1 MSAYTLEAARTTL
14 KGRLLWLTKKVV
26 REPLE
31 GLVSGKVFHLPYAPA
46 QEDSVT
52 VYDSAGAA
60 VGTGDYTLDEEG
72 GSVVFTTAISA
83 AHSASY
89 TYQAY
94 TDAQLLNFCKEGF
107 DNMQREYPRT
117 LYVVSSGDNHVSS
130 TTLAI
135 TDPPLGTTTFGVSRI
150 QQDFLVTC
158 SEYALV
164 KALWQQ
170 ATMEAIDVREGITG
184 MRVDRSRRPATMLP
198 SLEEVRGRVE
208 DAAFVAADEA
218 GDTDVL
224 FEGGV
229 VPGAKSDDYSDTF
242 DWWTD
247 SEQER
252 GVVA

>member
-1 MSAYTLEAARTTL
+1 MSYTLEAARTTL
-14 KGRLLWLTKKVV
+14 KGRLLWLAKKVV

-46 QEDSVT
+46 QEDSVV
-52 VYDSAGAA
+52 VYDSAGAT
-60 VGTGDYTLDEEG
+60 VGTGAYTLDEEA
-72 GSVVFTTAISA
+72 GSVVFTTAIGA

-107 DNMQREYPRT
+107 DNMQREYPRP
-117 LYVVSSGDNHVSS
+117 LYVVSSGDNYVSS
-130 TTLAI
+130 TTSTV
-135 TDPPLGTTTFGVSRI
+135 TDPVLGTTTFGDSRI
-150 QQDFLVTC
+150 QQDFLITC

-184 MRVDRSRRPATMLP
+184 MRVDRSKRPATMLP
-198 SLEEVRGRVE
+198 SLEEIERRVE

-218 GDTDVL
+218 DDTGAL

-229 VPGAKSDDYSDTF
+229 IPGAKSDDYSNRY

>member
-1 MSAYTLEAARTTL
+1 VSYTLETARTTL

-46 QEDSVT
+46 QEDSVV

-60 VGTGDYTLDEEG
+60 VGTSDYSLDEEA
-72 GSVVFTTAISA
+72 GSVVFTTAIAA

-89 TYQAY
+89 TYQVY

-117 LYVVSSGDNHVSS
+117 LYVVSSGDNYVSS
-130 TTLAI
+130 TTAAL
-135 TDPPLGTTTFGVSRI
+135 TDPVLGTTTFGDSRI

-164 KALWQQ
+164 KALWQK

-184 MRVDRSRRPATMLP
+184 MRVDRSRRPATMMP
-198 SLEEVRGRVE
+198 SLEEVKGRVG

-218 GDTDVL
+218 GDTDSL

-229 VPGAKSDDYSDTF
+229 VPGARSDNYSDIF

-252 GVVA
+252 GIVA

>member
-1 MSAYTLEAARTTL
+1 MAAYTLEAARAKL
-14 KGRLLWLTKKVV
+14 KARLLWLTTKVV

-31 GLVSGKVFHLPYAPA
+31 GLVGGKVFHLPYAPA

-52 VYDSAGAA
+52 VYDSDGAA
-60 VGTGDYTLDEEG
+60 VGTGDYALDEEG
-72 GSVVFTTAISA
+72 GSVVFTTAITA

-94 TDAQLLNFCKEGF
+94 TDARLLDFCEEGF

-117 LYVVSSGDNHVSS
+117 LYVVSNGSHHISS
-130 TTLAI
+130 TTSTA
-135 TDPPLGTTTFGVSRI
+135 TDPTLGATTFGASRI
-150 QQDFLVTC
+150 QQDFLIVC

-164 KALWQQ
+164 KALWQR

-198 SLEEVRGRVE
+198 ALEEVQRRVE
-208 DAAFVAADEA
+208 DAAFTAADEA
-218 GDTDVL
+218 GDTDAL

-229 VPGAKSDDYSDTF
+229 VPGARSDDYGDRF

-252 GVVA
+252 GIVA